1 MTNGNLTYVPTNP
14 DPQRRHGESGPI
26 TVVVADD
33 QAMVRQGFSALLA
46 AQPEL
51 SVLGDAADGVEAVE
65 VCRRARPD
73 VVLMD
78 VRMPRKDGLWAAEQ
92 ILSAGWEPPTKVLML
107 TTFDID
113 DYVFEALRIGASGF
127 LLKDSPADEL
137 IRAVKVVAAG
147 EALLAPSIT
156 RRLIDE
162 VTSRRRR
169 PKKSPA
175 LEHLTP
181 REREV
186 LELVAD
192 GKSNAEIGADLYVTE
207 QTVKTHVSSLL
218 GKLRLRDRA
227 QAVVFAYENGLK

>member
-1 MTNGNLTYVPTNP
+1 MPINAEPLQAQGSS
-14 DPQRRHGESGPI
+14 RPI
-26 TVVVADD
+26 TVVIADD

-46 AQPEL
+46 AQSDL

-65 VCRRARPD
+65 VCKRARPD

-92 ILSAGWEPPTKVLML
+92 ILSAGLEPPTRVLML

-113 DYVFEALRIGASGF
+113 DYVYEALRIGASGF
-127 LLKDSPADEL
+127 LLKDAPADEL
-137 IRAVKVVAAG
+137 VRAVRVVAAG
-147 EALLAPSIT
+147 EALLAQSIT
-156 RRLIDE
+156 KRLITE
-162 VTSRRRR
+162 VTARRRR
-169 PKKSPA
+169 PARNPA

-186 LELVAD
+186 LDLVAD

-227 QAVVFAYENGLK
+227 QAVVFAYENGIK

>member
-1 MTNGNLTYVPTNP
+1 V
-14 DPQRRHGESGPI
+14 PI
-26 TVVVADD
+26 TVVIADD

-46 AQPEL
+46 AQPDL

-65 VCRRARPD
+65 VCRRVRPD
-73 VVLMD
+73 VVLLD

-92 ILSAGWEPPTKVLML
+92 ILAARSDPPTRVLML

-113 DYVFEALRIGASGF
+113 DYVYDALRIGASGF
-127 LLKDSPADEL
+127 LLKDAPADEL
-137 IRAVKVVAAG
+137 VRAVRVVAAG

-156 RRLIDE
+156 RRLIAE
-162 VTSRRRR
+162 VTAKRRR
-169 PKKSPA
+169 PSRDGA
-175 LEHLTP
+175 LATLTP

-186 LELVAD
+186 LDLVAD
-192 GKSNAEIGADLYVTE
+192 GKSNAEIGAELYVTE

-227 QAVVFAYENGLK
+227 QAVVFAYENGIK